1 MLTVAQ
7 IKRRKTTLGGFL
19 APLCFFNRI
28 KLHFRISLH
37 PIVTEIY
44 QPFLLIWN
52 FRNVTQIEKT
62 NTFFCSTNVHLL
74 CLFVTADTSQ
84 NLTHTHTQKCVEDNT
99 QFLFSKK
106 ASLQTALK
114 KFLELLCNFQ
124 LIQSRRSYWNCYLE
138 RNGANQRRKG
148 GKRRERVT
156 ETGEFWSVMKEKS
169 ERGRSSFRFNRVE
182 GPAEEVVCVCQCV
195 CI

>member
-62 NTFFCSTNVHLL
+62 NIFLLHKCTLMFVCYSWHLTKL
-74 CLFVTADTSQ
+74 D
-84 NLTHTHTQKCVEDNT
+84 THTQKCVEDNT

-169 ERGRSSFRFNRVE
+169 ERGRSSFRFNKVE

>member
-62 NTFFCSTNVHLL
+62 NIFLLHKCTLVMFVCFSWHLTKL
-74 CLFVTADTSQ
+74 D
-84 NLTHTHTQKCVEDNT
+84 THTQKCVEDNT

-195 CI
+195 WI

>member
-7 IKRRKTTLGGFL
+7 IKRRKTTLEGFL
-19 APLCFFNRI
+19 APVCFFNRT

-37 PIVTEIY
+37 PIVTEIC
-44 QPFLLIWN
+44 QPFSLIWN
-52 FRNVTQIEKT
+52 LSPKLKKKT
-62 NTFFCSTNVHLL
+62 DFLLHKCTLVMFVCYSWHLPKL
-74 CLFVTADTSQ
+74 D
-84 NLTHTHTQKCVEDNT
+84 THTQKCVEDNT

-106 ASLQTALK
+106 AGLQTALK

-138 RNGANQRRKG
+138 RNRANQRRKG
-148 GKRRERVT
+148 GERRERVT

-182 GPAEEVVCVCQCV
+182 GPAEEEVCVCRRV

>member
-19 APLCFFNRI
+19 APLCFFNRT
-28 KLHFRISLH
+28 KLHLNTLKYINHSHWYETLEMSPKLKKQTHVFA
-37 PIVTEIY
+37 PQMYTCYVC
-44 QPFLLIWN
+44 LLQL
-52 FRNVTQIEKT
+52 TPHKT
-62 NTFFCSTNVHLL
+62 WH
-74 CLFVTADTSQ
+74 
-84 NLTHTHTQKCVEDNT
+84 THTHTQKCVEDNT

-124 LIQSRRSYWNCYLE
+124 LIQSRRSYWNCYPE

-195 CI
+195 HI

>member
-74 CLFVTADTSQ
+74 CLFVSADTSQ
-84 NLTHTHTQKCVEDNT
+84 NLTHTHRNVLKITHSS
-99 QFLFSKK
+99 FSAKRPVCK
-106 ASLQTALK
+106 
-114 KFLELLCNFQ
+114 Q
-124 LIQSRRSYWNCYLE
+124 LWRSFWNCSATFNWFNHGEVTEIATLKE
-138 RNGANQRRKG
+138 MEQTREEKG
-148 GKRRERVT
+148 GKGGSAWQKRE
-156 ETGEFWSVMKEKS
+156 
-169 ERGRSSFRFNRVE
+169 SF
-182 GPAEEVVCVCQCV
+182 GA
-195 CI
+195 